1 MQLSALTAPA
11 RGISHFSCH
20 KSIFISAMTGV
31 ENYFWPRKTSVVL
44 PLSHSLRQGICG
56 NIFIKKAARKEVEGG
71 WAKIANWREAKEGVI
86 DGGEMTGRRGAED
99 GCGS

>member
-31 ENYFWPRKTSVVL
+31 ENYSWPRKTLVVL
-44 PLSHSLRQGICG
+44 PLSHFLRQGICG
-56 NIFIKKAARKEVEGG
+56 NIFIKKAAGWVGG
-71 WAKIANWREAKEGVI
+71 AVGVANWREAKEGVI
-86 DGGEMTGRRGAED
+86 DGGEMTGRRGAGD